1 MVHGMKA
8 LSAAMLLALAGC
20 ATDGHNFD
28 ATRLSALTPGRTTMA
43 QAAYELQAPPDKI
56 YPQSD
61 GTTLAL
67 WQFHVTFLT
76 DGFYSRKEAL
86 LQFGPDSRLMR
97 MVDSTN
103 LLLGPDERR
112 KLLGVTPPP
121 PVGSSQMPPIA
132 AIGGDNSGGPQTFA
146 IPIPDA
152 PPAQ

>member
-8 LSAAMLLALAGC
+8 LFAAMLLALAGC

-97 MVDSTN
+97 LVDSTN
-103 LLLGPDERR
+103 LLLGPEERR
-112 KLLGVTPPP
+112 KLLGVIPPP
-121 PVGSSQMPPIA
+121 PIGSSQTSALA
-132 AIGGDNSGGPQTFA
+132 ATSGDNTGGLQTYV
-146 IPIPDA
+146 IPVPDA